1 MKVHVPL
8 FKNKMQFEEDIF
20 IKRFSVK
27 CYLRLPR
34 SSITKLKIREV
45 QYQLMDHLWGLD
57 DIQDLVIFTVPNKGK
72 NDSKLQTGLQ
82 KQVTQ
87 VQTGVRQR
95 QLSVLPSLIH
105 VRAHTRTQAHYL
117 NIHHVTL
124 KKPLQCYGV

>member
-1 MKVHVPL
+1 MKVHMPL

-57 DIQDLVIFTVPNKGK
+57 DIQDLVIYTVPNKGK
-72 NDSKLQTGLQ
+72 NYSKLQ
-82 KQVTQ
+82 
-87 VQTGVRQR
+87 RQR

-105 VRAHTRTQAHYL
+105 VRAHTHTQAHYL

-124 KKPLQCYGV
+124 KKPLQCYRV